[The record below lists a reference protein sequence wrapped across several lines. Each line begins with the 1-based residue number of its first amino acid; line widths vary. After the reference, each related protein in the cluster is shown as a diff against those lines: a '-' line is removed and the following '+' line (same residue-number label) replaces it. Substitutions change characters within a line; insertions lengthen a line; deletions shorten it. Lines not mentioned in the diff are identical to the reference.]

1 MSSAGIPNTS
11 GIYRIVCLATG
22 KPYIG
27 SAINLANR
35 CRLHF
40 HHLRQ
45 NKHHSITLQRA
56 WDKHGEE
63 SFVFE
68 VLELVLPAFLIER
81 EQHWL
86 DTFKPFG
93 ENGYNINPV
102 AGSRLGASV
111 SPESREKLRLAN
123 LGKTYSEETKRK
135 HSEAGLKRVQ
145 TQATREKV
153 RQIRLGTKR
162 SLETRER
169 LRTSHLGQ
177 KQSTET
183 IKKRSLA
190 LTGRPV
196 SDETR
201 ERISAANI
209 AHPTHVKRMKTLIVT
224 SPDGETFTIHGIG
237 QFCKEHDLN
246 RSALS
251 QVAKGNARHHK
262 GWTARYP

>member
-123 LGKTYSEETKRK
+123 LGKTYGEETRRK
-135 HSEAGLKRVQ
+135 HSEDGLNRVQ

-162 SLETRER
+162 NQESRER
-169 LRTSHLGQ
+169 SRLSHLG
-177 KQSTET
+177 KKHKPET
-183 IKKRSLA
+183 IEKMRTA
-190 LTGRPV
+190 RTGHTFTA
-196 SDETR
+196 E
-201 ERISAANI
+201 ERAKISASNVTANEW
-209 AHPTHVKRMKTLIVT
+209 RMKTLIVT
-224 SPDGETFTIHGIG
+224 SPSGEVFTIHGVG
-237 QFCKEHDLN
+237 RFCKEHGLN
-246 RSALS
+246 HSALI
-251 QVAKGNARHHK
+251 QVAKGKAAHHK